1 MGEKATPGDVTK
13 GTVPGEGPSTL
24 ELSGNL
30 AGKLVG

>member
-13 GTVPGEGPSTL
+13 GTTPGEGPSKL
-24 ELSGNL
+24 ELSGSL